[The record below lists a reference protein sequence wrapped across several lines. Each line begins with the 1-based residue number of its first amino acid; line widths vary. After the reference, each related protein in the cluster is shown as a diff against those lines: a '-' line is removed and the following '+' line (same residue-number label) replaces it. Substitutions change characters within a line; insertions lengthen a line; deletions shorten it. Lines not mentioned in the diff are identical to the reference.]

1 MSSDPW
7 MSLDILPVGGV
18 GCITDNVV
26 VRLTALASHSY
37 TFPTLR
43 KYILSTYSVSGT
55 VLGTGDSAV
64 HRKDLVPALWN
75 LLSNWEIYNGQ
86 VDK

>member
-1 MSSDPW
+1 

-18 GCITDNVV
+18 DCITDKVV

-37 TFPTLR
+37 AFPTFK
-43 KYILSTYSVSGT
+43 KYILSTYSVPGT
-55 VLGTGDSAV
+55 VPGTGDSAV
-64 HRKDLVPALWN
+64 YKKDLVPALWN
-75 LLSNWEIYNGQ
+75 LLSNWETYNGQ

>member
-1 MSSDPW
+1 

-55 VLGTGDSAV
+55 VLGTGDV
-64 HRKDLVPALWN
+64 MIGGKK
-75 LLSNWEIYNGQ
+75 E
-86 VDK
+86 KK